1 MTPAVGSITG
11 LGTGVATALAVNV
24 GTAGSP
30 VVNGGALG
38 TPASGVATNLT
49 GLPLTTGVTGDL
61 PLSNLAQGAAYKFLA
76 NNTNATADY
85 APNDFQAPGSQ
96 TLAAAL
102 TWTAGAAPSGATN
115 HTYNWMRIG
124 NMVQYQITLTFASA
138 GTTVTG
144 VVVAFPSDM
153 PSPFEQSGLT
163 GASNLLYINSMRAA
177 NGATG
182 APINSG
188 NNGLR
193 RNSGDTA
200 YEFSQVITSGTY
212 SHFYIAGFYFTS

>member
-1 MTPAVGSITG
+1 MKLIQGIRSAINAVLTSYTSG
-11 LGTGVATALAVNV
+11 ANTALANTDTVVGAFGKVQGQLDQKQPLDAELTAIAGLTSAANKTIQFTGS
-24 GTAGSP
+24 GTA
-30 VVNGGALG
+30 AL
-38 TPASGVATNLT
+38 V
-49 GLPLTTGVTGDL
+49 DL
-61 PLSNLAQGAAYKFLA
+61 
-76 NNTNATADY
+76 NN
-85 APNDFQAPGSQ
+85 PGSQ

-115 HTYNWMRIG
+115 HTYNWVRIG

-144 VVVAFPSDM
+144 VVVAFPSGM

-182 APINSG
+182 SPTNSG

-200 YEFSQVITSGTY
+200 YEFSQVISSGTY
-212 SHFYIAGFYFTS
+212 SHFYIAGFYFTA